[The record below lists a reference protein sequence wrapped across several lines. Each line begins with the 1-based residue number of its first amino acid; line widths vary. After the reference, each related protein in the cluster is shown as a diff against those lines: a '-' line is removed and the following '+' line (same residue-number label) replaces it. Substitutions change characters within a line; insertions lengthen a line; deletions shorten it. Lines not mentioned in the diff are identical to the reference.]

1 MQTIKDCLRSENRPL
16 TLPACRTRQS
26 FPLVCHEPLSPRPAE
41 PHFLPDPARR
51 SPWLFS
57 APGRGSRG
65 LCTLLREAGLCAR
78 NRVEALQHL
87 MERGGRGVG
96 SLPWLAQLV
105 RPLPPGFTLPGIFC
119 PSEGPLFPRGVI
131 YSDLSDFYSVLLNK
145 MSVIVYICVSGIADH
160 RAKLSYTAVVFSV
173 NAGRSEA
180 CSGR

>member
-1 MQTIKDCLRSENRPL
+1 MTTVPSRSLPAELGSSSRSSVTSPSP
-16 TLPACRTRQS
+16 PACRAS
-26 FPLVCHEPLSPRPAE
+26 L
-41 PHFLPDPARR
+41 PAR
-51 SPWLFS
+51 SCQTPAMAFS

-78 NRVEALQHL
+78 NWVEALQRL
-87 MERGGRGVG
+87 MERGGRDVG

-145 MSVIVYICVSGIADH
+145 TSVIVYICVSGIADH